1 MSGLG
6 IGGGV
11 GDGVSVGSG
20 DDVGD
25 GVKEGAEVGVEV
37 FSSVG
42 DRSGV
47 VDVQAAMT
55 IVITMK
61 TAFRMDMR
69 PSYHSQTQAP
79 AIFCRGLK
87 DMSYLAAT
95 LLQVNS
101 SPVRFNTLVDEM
113 VIAHIIGVIVEQV
126 LPSSIS

>member
-55 IVITMK
+55 IVIAMK
-61 TAFRMDMR
+61 SRFRMGMR
-69 PSYHSQTQAP
+69 PSYHSETTAP
-79 AIFCRGLK
+79 AIFAR
-87 DMSYLAAT
+87 A
-95 LLQVNS
+95 
-101 SPVRFNTLVDEM
+101 
-113 VIAHIIGVIVEQV
+113 
-126 LPSSIS
+126 